1 MVCSP
6 SELYSKIFQDDKKYI
21 EREKNDI
28 PAGLL
33 NSEYNYSE
41 RLNWFLKDYLGGKT
55 SDI

>member
-1 MVCSP
+1 MTKNTLK
-6 SELYSKIFQDDKKYI
+6 EK
-21 EREKNDI
+21 KNDT

>member
-21 EREKNDI
+21 EREKNDT